1 MVYYAA
7 GYTITAIQVFDLVY
21 HLTGKSYKRNEYD
34 LALDFLYD
42 DLLNKYNVDMHE
54 LEDAVEPTIIIACL
68 ESNQQEL
75 QTKDLVNNK
84 KAANIRSYLDR
95 AGVKPYKSH
104 VVSWPE
110 YPG

>member
-7 GYTITAIQVFDLVY
+7 GYTITSFEVFDLVY
-21 HLTGKSYKRNEYD
+21 HFTGKSYKHSEYD
-34 LALDFLYD
+34 LALDFLYY

-54 LEDAVEPTIIIACL
+54 LDDSIESTILIACL

-75 QTKDLVNNK
+75 HTKDLVDNV

-95 AGVKPYKSH
+95 AGLKRYKSLAM
-104 VVSWPE
+104 SWPK